1 MKKFPILL
9 VFLFLVGCTS
19 LKSLPANDLQGSIEI
34 HDIQGC
40 QHRSPYENHTV
51 ENIRGVVTWKVENGF
66 YFQSTSPDNK
76 DCSSEGIFVF
86 TSSYPQVVP
95 GDEVSVNGK
104 VEEFTPGSEN
114 DNNLSVTEI
123 NTTGYKILSSGND
136 LPAAQEV
143 GKSLPGD
150 IIEDDSFDLF
160 DPSTDGLDYWES
172 LEGMLVEVKN
182 ARVVAPRNSYG
193 EIVVISGD
201 GASNNVLSKEGA
213 LVATE
218 NDLNPERV
226 FVELPKSFKK
236 DINLGA
242 QFTSPI
248 IGVLGYEYGNYRIL
262 EQNSPEFN
270 KLEIKPAKLDP
281 VIPSGMRVATYNLE
295 NWSRFDKDR
304 TQQFASD
311 IVTWLASPDVLM
323 LQEVQDDSGSEDNGE
338 TAAKKNILA
347 LIEAVQEKNGPEYAY
362 FEVDPIDGTSGG
374 LSGANIRT
382 VMLYRTDRIKL
393 IKGYKLT
400 DLGIERSQYKGVRE
414 PLIAKVEFEGHEV
427 IFIGIHLVSNNLNT
441 PLFGAIQPIEKPEE
455 EKRIQQAQNIVQ
467 LAKILRNKNPLA
479 TLIVLGDL
487 NDVPNSN
494 TLLQFVEAG
503 FEDPF
508 DNFPSSERYS
518 VIFEGNAQQF
528 DQILLKKAADC
539 QILDSMIVHLNTGIS
554 ERNQTSDHDPVL
566 IDLGF

>member
-1 MKKFPILL
+1 MKKFPIFL

-19 LKSLPANDLQGSIEI
+19 LKSLPENDLQGSIEI

-95 GDEVSVNGK
+95 GDDVSVNGK

-123 NTTGYKILSSGND
+123 NTTGYKILSSGNA
-136 LPAAQEV
+136 LPAAELIGKNLPAEV
-143 GKSLPGD
+143 
-150 IIEDDSFDLF
+150 IENDSFTQF
-160 DPSTDGLDYWES
+160 DPTTDGLDYWES
-172 LEGMLVEVKN
+172 LESMLVQVNN
-182 ARVVAPRNSYG
+182 AQVVEPRNTYG
-193 EIVVISGD
+193 EIVVIPEDVS
-201 GASNNVLSKEGA
+201 ANNLISIEGA

-218 NDLNPERV
+218 EDQNPERV

-236 DINLGA
+236 DMNLGA

-248 IGVLGYEYGNYRIL
+248 IGVLGYEFGNYRIL
-262 EQNSPEFN
+262 EQNTPEFI
-270 KLEIKPAKLDP
+270 KLDLQSPKLDP
-281 VIPSGMRVATYNLE
+281 IVPSGLRVATYNLE
-295 NWSRFDKDR
+295 NWSRFDEDR
-304 TQQFASD
+304 TQQFARD
-311 IVTWLASPDVLM
+311 ITISLSSPDILM
-323 LQEVQDDSGSEDNGE
+323 LHEVQDDSGSEDNGE
-338 TAAKKNILA
+338 TSAKKNILS
-347 LIEAVQEKNGPEYAY
+347 LINAIQDKNGPIYSY
-362 FEVDPIDGTSGG
+362 YEVDPINRSSGG
-374 LSGANIRT
+374 QSGANIRN
-382 VMLYRTDRIKL
+382 VMLYRDDRIKMV
-393 IKGYKLT
+393 KGFTLP
-400 DLGIERSQYKGVRE
+400 DLGFDRSSFRGVRE
-414 PLIAKVEFEGHEV
+414 PLIANIEFEGHEV
-427 IFIGIHLVSNNLNT
+427 ILVGIHLVSNNLNT
-441 PLFGAIQPIEKPEE
+441 PLFGSIQPIDKPEE
-455 EKRIQQAQNIVQ
+455 EKRIRQAQKIVQ
-467 LAKILRNKNPLA
+467 ISVALRNINPNA
-479 TLIVLGDL
+479 TLIILGDL

-494 TLLQFVEAG
+494 TLDQFMQAG
-503 FEDPF
+503 FENPF
-508 DNFPSSERYS
+508 DSYPLSERYS

-528 DQILLKKAADC
+528 DQIMLKKAADC